1 MNNLKEFFER
11 FQKTMEDKVV
21 PVASKIAS
29 QRHLSA
35 LRDGLTILIPLTVIG
50 GISLMLA
57 NPPVDLETMKPTN
70 VFFQFLIMWKQ
81 WANCYADILTIP
93 FNLTIGIISIYV
105 VLGVSYRLS

>member
-35 LRDGLTILIPLTVIG
+35 LRDGLTILIPLTVIY
-50 GISLMLA
+50 IIIPLTFPILQA
-57 NPPVDLETMKPTN
+57 FPPVH
-70 VFFQFLIMWKQ
+70 
-81 WANCYADILTIP
+81 
-93 FNLTIGIISIYV
+93 
-105 VLGVSYRLS
+105 

>member
-1 MNNLKEFFER
+1 
-11 FQKTMEDKVV
+11 MEDKVV

-93 FNLTIGIISIYV
+93 FNLINWNYFYLCCFRCKLSIISI
-105 VLGVSYRLS
+105 L

>member
-35 LRDGLTILIPLTVIG
+35 LRDG
-50 GISLMLA
+50 
-57 NPPVDLETMKPTN
+57 
-70 VFFQFLIMWKQ
+70 
-81 WANCYADILTIP
+81 
-93 FNLTIGIISIYV
+93 
-105 VLGVSYRLS
+105 

>member
-50 GISLMLA
+50 
-57 NPPVDLETMKPTN
+57 
-70 VFFQFLIMWKQ
+70 VFL
-81 WANCYADILTIP
+81 
-93 FNLTIGIISIYV
+93 
-105 VLGVSYRLS
+105 